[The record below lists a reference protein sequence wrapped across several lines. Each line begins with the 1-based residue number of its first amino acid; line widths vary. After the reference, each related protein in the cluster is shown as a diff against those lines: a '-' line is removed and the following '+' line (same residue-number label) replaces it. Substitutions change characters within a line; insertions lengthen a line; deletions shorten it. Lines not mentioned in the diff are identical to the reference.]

1 MQQTDSKIREYVQRI
16 LYSRLRIL
24 NSHGFYGLLLMH
36 MKFGIDDSCN
46 TAYTNGHKI
55 CFNHKFLEDL
65 SNDELDFVMMHEIM
79 HIVLKHCFRGR
90 RLDGELFNIAC
101 DIVVNSNILK
111 SCNMDKSKITL
122 KKYGEAMHLAPN
134 QQEGYLYTAEEVY
147 EMLKRQSGQS
157 GGKGGSSN
165 SKKGALGKGKNG
177 NNSSTIDD
185 HSKWEIIEGDDEYI
199 IDEWEQRLLNAAEA
213 IENKEKITG
222 VGDVPLGALRLVNK
236 IRDGRVNWRVLLND
250 FLSFEVNDYSFTPPD
265 KRYDDFFLP
274 DFNELDITTL
284 KVMFFIDT
292 SGSMDDDELAMA
304 YSEVKGAL
312 DQYNGKIIGKLGFFD
327 YNLYEPIEFCD
338 TEELLKIKP
347 KGGGGTSFHVVF
359 NYLQKLDEK
368 PAAVII
374 LTDGYAEFPNEAA
387 RDKIPVIWLINNDEV
402 TPPWGIVARL
412 LD

>member
-79 HIVLKHCFRGR
+79 HVVLKHCFRGKK
-90 RLDGELFNIAC
+90 LDGELFNVAC

-165 SKKGALGKGKNG
+165 SKKKALGKGKNA

-199 IDEWEQRLLNAAEA
+199 IDEWEQRLLNATEA

-236 IRDGRVNWRVLLND
+236 LRDGRVNWRVLLND

-312 DQYNGKIIGKLGFFD
+312 DQYDGKIIGKLGFFD
-327 YNLYEPIEFCD
+327 FNLYEPIEFCD

-374 LTDGYAEFPNEAA
+374 LTDGYAEFPNETA
-387 RDKIPVIWLINNDEV
+387 RDKLPVIWLINNDEV